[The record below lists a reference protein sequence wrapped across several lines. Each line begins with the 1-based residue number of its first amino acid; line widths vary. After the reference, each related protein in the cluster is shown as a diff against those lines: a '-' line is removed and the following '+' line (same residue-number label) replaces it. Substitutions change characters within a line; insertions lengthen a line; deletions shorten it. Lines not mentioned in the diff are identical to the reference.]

1 MAWLSGAG
9 LAVGLGLVAAG
20 WGHHEPER
28 PRFVAFL
35 SGALLAM
42 FSALALC
49 LSIWG

>member
-1 MAWLSGAG
+1 MIWLSGAG
-9 LAVGLGLVAAG
+9 LAVGLGLVGSVRA
-20 WGHHEPER
+20 
-28 PRFVAFL
+28 RFVAFL